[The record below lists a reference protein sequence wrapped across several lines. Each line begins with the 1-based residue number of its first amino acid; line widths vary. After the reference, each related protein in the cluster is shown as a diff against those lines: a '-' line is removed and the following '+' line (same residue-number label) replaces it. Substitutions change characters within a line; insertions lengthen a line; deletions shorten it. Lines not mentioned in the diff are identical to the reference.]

1 MPFGETFEDAKSA
14 NKPMVFLFVEKDDEA
29 TRDLIRGPKVSPLS
43 KEKANF
49 ILVVKP
55 APVEA
60 PAAEEK
66 KPSGPTITSG
76 GKAEKKVEGDS
87 GKTTSKAPAKSPI
100 PASKLVTADFWAAY
114 GVTQANTVVVTDW
127 FGNEK
132 NRFGR
137 IPSEST
143 LIKTIEGVTAA
154 VEADAKALASDL
166 EKLEKFM
173 AATDGEGKAVK
184 QALKIFKRGLV
195 GHEAIAKT
203 QEHYGKL
210 LESGKAKMATL
221 EAANDT
227 AGLRGLKSA
236 FKDTE
241 IEGDVTDALSRVQQ
255 ATVSAK

>member
-1 MPFGETFEDAKSA
+1 MATGDTFEDAKSA

-60 PAAEEK
+60 PVVEK
-66 KPSGPTITSG
+66 KAAGPSITSG
-76 GKAEKKVEGDS
+76 GKSEKKADDGAVKES
-87 GKTTSKAPAKSPI
+87 VKEAAKSPV
-100 PASKLVTADFWAAY
+100 PESKLLSADFWVAY
-114 GVTQANTVVVTDW
+114 GVTAANTVVVTDW
-127 FGNEK
+127 YGNEK

-137 IPSEST
+137 IPTEST
-143 LIKTIEGVTAA
+143 LIKTVEGIAAA

-166 EKLEKFM
+166 EKLEKFV
-173 AATDGEGKAVK
+173 AGADGEAKGIK
-184 QALKIFKRGLV
+184 QALKMFKRGLV

-203 QEHYGKL
+203 QEIYGKL
-210 LESGKAKMATL
+210 IESGKSKLATL

-227 AGLRGLKSA
+227 SGLRSLRSA
-236 FKDTE
+236 YKGTE
-241 IEGDVTDALSRVQQ
+241 IEGDVSEAISRVQ
-255 ATVSAK
+255 ATVSSK